1 MFLPINNPQRK
12 TIHSG
17 FMAENSAITKNVT
30 KMVSK
35 PINGINRPMDWR
47 QQKRSILINHEVSKF
62 TKAFRENFATLIISA
77 LGLVAA
83 LSWNDAIK
91 TTIDTLFPTIGNVIY
106 KYYVAVT
113 VTIISVVITYF
124 VSKLKPKQ

>member
-1 MFLPINNPQRK
+1 VAEEKITNDSSKVIPK
-12 TIHSG
+12 T
-17 FMAENSAITKNVT
+17 NWK
-30 KMVSK
+30 
-35 PINGINRPMDWR
+35 
-47 QQKRSILINHEVSKF
+47 QQKRSLIINHEVSKF

-91 TTIDTLFPTIGNVIY
+91 TTIDTLFPSVGNVIY
-106 KYYVAVT
+106 KYYVAII

-124 VSKLKPKQ
+124 ISKLKPKT

>member
-1 MFLPINNPQRK
+1 MTEKPT
-12 TIHSG
+12 TI
-17 FMAENSAITKNVT
+17 IL
-30 KMVSK
+30 K
-35 PINGINRPMDWR
+35 PKDWR
-47 QQKRSILINHEVSKF
+47 HQKRSLIINHEVSKF

-91 TTIDTLFPTIGNVIY
+91 SAINTFFPAESDLIY
-106 KYYVAVT
+106 KFYVAII

-124 VSKLKPKQ
+124 ITKLKPKY

>member
-1 MFLPINNPQRK
+1 
-12 TIHSG
+12 
-17 FMAENSAITKNVT
+17 MAENKITPPKQ
-30 KMVSK
+30 
-35 PINGINRPMDWR
+35 DWR
-47 QQKRSILINHEVSKF
+47 LQKRSMIINHEVSKF

-91 TTIDTLFPTIGNVIY
+91 TMIDTLFPATGNLIY
-106 KYYVAVT
+106 KFYVAII

-124 VSKLKPKQ
+124 ISKLKPKY

>member
-1 MFLPINNPQRK
+1 MIPK
-12 TIHSG
+12 S
-17 FMAENSAITKNVT
+17 V
-30 KMVSK
+30 
-35 PINGINRPMDWR
+35 DWK
-47 QQKRSILINHEVSKF
+47 QQKRKLIINHEFSKF

-91 TTIDTLFPTIGNVIY
+91 STIDTLFPSVGNVIY
-106 KYYVAVT
+106 KYYVAII

-124 VSKLKPKQ
+124 ISKLKPKY

>member
-1 MFLPINNPQRK
+1 M
-12 TIHSG
+12 S
-17 FMAENSAITKNVT
+17 ENRLFTKV
-30 KMVSK
+30 VAPK
-35 PINGINRPMDWR
+35 PDPRPNEWK
-47 QQKRSILINHEVSKF
+47 QQKRSMIINHEVSKF

-91 TTIDTLFPTIGNVIY
+91 TMIDTLFPATGNLIY
-106 KYYVAVT
+106 KFYVAII

-124 VSKLKPKQ
+124 ISKLKPKY

>member
-1 MFLPINNPQRK
+1 M
-12 TIHSG
+12 S
-17 FMAENSAITKNVT
+17 ENKL
-30 KMVSK
+30 VSK
-35 PINGINRPMDWR
+35 PKLDPRPNEWK
-47 QQKRSILINHEVSKF
+47 QQKRSLIINHEVSKF

-91 TTIDTLFPTIGNVIY
+91 TTIDTLFPSAGNVIY
-106 KYYVAVT
+106 KYYVAII

-124 VSKLKPKQ
+124 ISKLKPKY

>member
-1 MFLPINNPQRK
+1 MTETGLI
-12 TIHSG
+12 
-17 FMAENSAITKNVT
+17 E
-30 KMVSK
+30 KMPVKVVPK
-35 PINGINRPMDWR
+35 PSTWR
-47 QQKRSILINHEVSKF
+47 QQKRSMTINHEVSKF

-91 TTIDTLFPTIGNVIY
+91 TMIDTLFPSTGNLIY
-106 KYYVAVT
+106 KFYVAII

-124 VSKLKPKQ
+124 ISKVKPKA